1 MFDIKRPT
9 KTVDIVTDLETLAQ
23 AVDLKQQID
32 DAAPNT
38 SAMTEAET
46 GAAVKAQNALRRE
59 LKAKLKTIDES
70 TVTFTLRGLGSSQWN
85 QIVLATTTVDQKTG
99 KQFIGGTN
107 YNFIITTA
115 FAVQHKA
122 ALCVGLF
129 ASKMQIA
136 DDDVTT
142 VYSNCVFYTQF
153 RRSYDRLPPQ
163 SGGEYVV
170 ITFEL

>member
-38 SAMTEAET
+38 SVMTEAEI
-46 GAAVKAQNALRRE
+46 GAAVKAQNELRR
-59 LKAKLKTIDES
+59 KLKTKLKAIDQS

-99 KQFIGGTN
+99 KQERDINGLLTAALPEM
-107 YNFIITTA
+107 IINVEQHGEPVEFDPQTDVPALLEAIVDTQTVELLV
-115 FAVQHKA
+115 AVQQLNTPQVAVPKA
-122 ALCVGLF
+122 L
-129 ASKMQIA
+129 
-136 DDDVTT
+136 
-142 VYSNCVFYTQF
+142 
-153 RRSYDRLPPQ
+153 R
-163 SGGEYVV
+163 E
-170 ITFEL
+170 